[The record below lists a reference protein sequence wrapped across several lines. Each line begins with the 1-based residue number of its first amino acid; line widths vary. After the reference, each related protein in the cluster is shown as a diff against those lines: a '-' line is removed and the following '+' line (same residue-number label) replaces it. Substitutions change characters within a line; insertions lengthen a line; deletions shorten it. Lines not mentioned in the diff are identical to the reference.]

1 MELKTKAPILTQL
14 RALTREDFE
23 DLPKLAAQAKVAIAP
38 GLKISLLIPARE
50 AEIGLEQ
57 TVEKAH
63 RFLSL
68 LLERNPDNTFEII
81 LIPNPA
87 PYTDEMEVMKTLL
100 RFEHL
105 ASRFPG
111 TRIVTHLSPPDIPG
125 KGSALRSG
133 FVASR
138 GRLICFTDSDLPY
151 DLDFFEQAFV
161 RVAQGYDL
169 VTGNRRMSESRFDIP
184 VSVLPF
190 AYNRHRL
197 GLLFNRVVRTLIPVG
212 TTDTQAG
219 IKVLSRRL
227 AEKAFGVQRCPGFFF
242 DLEIFL
248 VNRASGWAQAEIPV
262 SLHLNSEKSTVRII
276 RESVLAFYWLGR
288 ITLGNKQGHYG
299 KKAKS
304 PRVLKQYFRIKKIP
318 AVTRIFLFLR
328 WCLTPYASMAKH
340 LPPAG
345 KIIDYGCGHGLFGI
359 SLAQK
364 SAERQVLGVDHDQ
377 KRIEIAREASKNL
390 KNLHF
395 ASSALFDSKN
405 DMAKG
410 ISLIDVMH
418 YFDADTQ
425 RAHLTS
431 AFQQLDQN
439 GVLIFREVDPEAGLI
454 SVVNRL
460 YEKIAT
466 RVGFT
471 RSNEEKLYFRKK
483 EEWLKLLTEIGFRAR
498 AERCSSILFA
508 DVLFI
513 GEKP

>member
-23 DLPKLAAQAKVAIAP
+23 DLPQLSTQVKIGVAP
-38 GLKISLLIPARE
+38 PLKISLLIPARE
-50 AEIGLEQ
+50 ASSSLEQ

-63 RFLSL
+63 DFLSSL
-68 LLERNPDNTFEII
+68 LTKNPDNTFEII

-87 PYTDEMEVMKTLL
+87 PYAEEMEVMKTLV

-111 TRIVTHLSPPDIPG
+111 TRIVSHLSPPDIPG

-133 FVASR
+133 FVASQ

-169 VTGNRRMSESRFDIP
+169 ITGNRRMSESRFDIP

-197 GLLFNRVVRTLIPVG
+197 GLLFNRVVRALIPVG

-227 AEKAFGVQRCPGFFF
+227 AEKAFGIQRCPGFFF

-248 VNRASGWAQAEIPV
+248 VNRANGWAQAEIPV

-276 RESVLAFYWLGR
+276 RESVLAVYWLAR
-288 ITLGNKQGHYG
+288 ITLGNIQGHYG
-299 KKAKS
+299 KKKKKS
-304 PRVLKQYFRIKKIP
+304 RVLRQYWGVKNISP
-318 AVTRIFLFLR
+318 VTRLFLFLR
-328 WCLTPYASMAKH
+328 WGLTPYALMAKY
-340 LPPAG
+340 LPPSG
-345 KIIDYGCGHGLFGI
+345 KIVDYGCGHGLFGM
-359 SLAQK
+359 SLAQE
-364 SAERQVLGVDHDQ
+364 SAERKVFGIDHDR
-377 KRIEIAREASKNL
+377 KRIEIALEAARSSTNL
-390 KNLHF
+390 QFSVGGLF
-395 ASSALFDSKN
+395 ESAGEP
-405 DMAKG
+405 AKG

-418 YFDADTQ
+418 YFDPVAQKD
-425 RAHLTS
+425 HLAS
-431 AFQQLDQN
+431 AFNQLDHN
-439 GVLIFREVDPEAGLI
+439 GILIFREVDPDAGFI
-454 SVVNRL
+454 SVVNRF

-466 RVGFT
+466 SIGFT

-483 EEWLKLLTEIGFRAR
+483 EDWLRLLAEIGFHAR